1 MRIAFFIYAGIILIL
16 SLYPLAFDWTRHPG
30 WMPPFESIHSR
41 SDWFDVVANFFF
53 YLPLGFTAVAAWSRR
68 PGPRAILWATLL
80 GTVLAYGIEV
90 AQLYLPRRF
99 SNWRD
104 IILNAIGTAAGA
116 WIATWPVWH
125 RLQRRHSMASLGVSP
140 TGWWL
145 TACWIT
151 WLTFPFYPAFQ
162 MVQLRRAV
170 EHMQEEIADPTFPIL
185 LAGAHFFGGAILAS
199 LSSARGMVRW
209 LVPTLAAGAIGWM
222 MLIQGL
228 RFSPG
233 RLLATLAGF
242 GLAMLFQLPRRRGL
256 MAALICGW
264 LGFYVFYPFGF
275 GGPARDFHWALAEGL
290 SRNTLVTVIRDYS
303 GKLFLI
309 SAALWSLRRAGWMP
323 ARAGL
328 AVLSLIALGEWSQ
341 RYGTSRT
348 PSLNDL
354 LIGAAAAGIVLALER
369 WSPSR

>member
-1 MRIAFFIYAGIILIL
+1 MRIVFFIFVGIVLVL
-16 SLYPLAFDWTRHPG
+16 SLYPLAFDWTRRPG
-30 WMPPFESIHSR
+30 WMPPFNAIHSR
-41 SDWFDVVANFFF
+41 SDWVDVVANLFF
-53 YLPLGFTAVAAWSRR
+53 YVPLGFTAVAAWSRR
-68 PGPRAILWATLL
+68 PGPRAILWATLF
-80 GTVLAYGIEV
+80 GTALSYGIEV

-104 IILNAIGTAAGA
+104 IILNCIGTAAGA
-116 WIATWPVWH
+116 WIATWPVWQ
-125 RLQRRHSMASLGVSP
+125 RLLRRHPMASLGVSP

-170 EHMQEEIADPTFPIL
+170 EHTLEEIADPTFPIL
-185 LAGAHFFGGAILAS
+185 LAGAHFFGGAVLAS
-199 LSSARGMVRW
+199 VSSARSALRW
-209 LVPTLAAGAIGWM
+209 LVPALAVSAIGWM

-242 GLAMLFQLPRRRGL
+242 GIAMLFQLPRRHWL
-256 MAALICGW
+256 TAAFVCGW
-264 LGFYVFYPFGF
+264 LTFYVFYPFGF
-275 GGPARDFHWALAEGL
+275 GGPARDFQWAPGEGL

-309 SAALWSLRRAGWMP
+309 SAAVWSLRRAGWRP
-323 ARAGL
+323 ARAAL
-328 AVLSLIALGEWSQ
+328 AVLSLVALGEWSQ
-341 RYGTSRT
+341 RYGAGRT
-348 PSLNDL
+348 PSLAGVL
-354 LIGAAAAGIVLALER
+354 LGVVAVGMVLVLER